1 MANEQP
7 QMIVDKYTARKA
19 AGKVKIIR
27 ENEQILVEQPVF
39 DFAGDKIGMNRFQT
53 NKSHLVDLKFQLQQQ
68 LNSIDLETHRF
79 LAQQEVK
86 KDALEAGLAEYDAM
100 IADVEALTPLASA
113 AKSKGSKE

>member
-1 MANEQP
+1 MAEQP

-27 ENEQILVEQPVF
+27 ENEQILVEQPQY
-39 DFAGDKIGMNRFQT
+39 DFAGDVIGTNRFQT
-53 NKSHLVDLKFQLQQQ
+53 NKGHLLDLQFQLQQQ
-68 LNSIDLETHRF
+68 INGIDLETRRF
-79 LAQQEVK
+79 LANQEIK
-86 KDALEAGLAEYDAM
+86 KETLEAGLIEYDAM